1 MGRVHDAGR
10 TLGADHAAVD
20 RMIGVAFDVT
30 DFTILEM
37 DLDAATAGTHV
48 ASGFADLVG
57 DMRRRAR
64 RRFARGL
71 CLVG

>member
-1 MGRVHDAGR
+1 MLFDAGR

-30 DFTILEM
+30 DFTVLEM

-48 ASGFADLVG
+48 AGG
-57 DMRRRAR
+57 AR
-64 RRFARGL
+64 NAVAGRIVQGQYGIGHAL
-71 CLVG
+71 IVA